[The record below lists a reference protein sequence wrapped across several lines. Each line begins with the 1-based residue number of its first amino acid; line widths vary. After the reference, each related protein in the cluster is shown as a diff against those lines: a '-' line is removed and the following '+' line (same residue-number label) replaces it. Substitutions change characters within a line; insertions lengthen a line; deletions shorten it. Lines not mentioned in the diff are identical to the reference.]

1 MVRWVVGS
9 VQPVLHDLYNKGCR
23 MCYPVCGIMHIKEPL
38 LLIGKSIPCGGSR
51 FPLAIL
57 PQSYISL
64 LVGRGGGWGVKVC
77 MPSHVTGMW
86 NGGESLTCYDVHL
99 DASEVR
105 LRAQE
110 NGRDDISR
118 WKFYCLVVRIETDHV
133 TRNLQETK
141 NGRTIWNKSRTLLS
155 KMIFLE

>member
-64 LVGRGGGWGVKVC
+64 LVGGGEGWGV
-77 MPSHVTGMW
+77 
-86 NGGESLTCYDVHL
+86 GGESMHALTCNGDVECRRITYLLWCTFGRLWSSSPCSREWAGWHQQV
-99 DASEVR
+99 EV
-105 LRAQE
+105 
-110 NGRDDISR
+110 
-118 WKFYCLVVRIETDHV
+118 
-133 TRNLQETK
+133 
-141 NGRTIWNKSRTLLS
+141 LLS
-155 KMIFLE
+155 RCENWNRSCYQESARNKKWKNNLE